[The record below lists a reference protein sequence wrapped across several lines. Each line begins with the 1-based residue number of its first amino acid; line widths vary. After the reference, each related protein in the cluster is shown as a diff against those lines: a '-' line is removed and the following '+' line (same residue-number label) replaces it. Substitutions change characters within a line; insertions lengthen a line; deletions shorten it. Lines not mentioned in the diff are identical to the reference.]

1 MVAIGPSIASSAGS
15 SGREVAAGV
24 DMGGPRGWKI
34 AGHLNSRRPEVT
46 IPGEGCKMRPGGR
59 GGITALQQPE
69 TGARM
74 VMMDT
79 RVDRP
84 VSAIDPFSHEFLRDP
99 YPHHE
104 ALREA
109 GPVVWLEQYGIWTMA
124 RHQEVRDSLTDWQ
137 TFCSSAG
144 VGLSDFRKEPPWR
157 PPSIILEADPA
168 LHTRTRAVL
177 TRILSPAAIRIL
189 RDMFER
195 EAELLVARL
204 VEQREFDGVADLA
217 EAYPL
222 KVFPDAV
229 GLSEDGRE
237 NLLPYGSMVFNSFGP
252 RNDLF
257 ERAMANAGPVRDWIM
272 SKCSRAALAPGGLGM
287 QIFAAVDSGEL
298 SEPEAGM
305 LVRSFLSAG
314 IDTTVYGLGNALHC
328 FASHPEQWSILRGNP
343 NLIRGAFEE
352 VLRFEAPVQTFFRT
366 TTKAVDVAGVR
377 LGDGEKVLLFL
388 AAANRDPRRWDRPD
402 IFDVRRRATGHMT
415 FGTGIHGCVGQAV
428 ARLESEAIFGA
439 MAKRVASFELMGEP
453 TRRLNNTLRGLDTL
467 PLRIVPA

>member
-1 MVAIGPSIASSAGS
+1 
-15 SGREVAAGV
+15 
-24 DMGGPRGWKI
+24 
-34 AGHLNSRRPEVT
+34 
-46 IPGEGCKMRPGGR
+46 
-59 GGITALQQPE
+59 
-69 TGARM
+69 
-74 VMMDT
+74 MMDT
-79 RVDRP
+79 TVDRP

-137 TFCSSAG
+137 TYCSSAG

-157 PPSIILEADPA
+157 PPSIILEADPP

-217 EAYPL
+217 EAYSL

-229 GLSEDGRE
+229 GISEDGRE

-257 ERAMANAGPVRDWIM
+257 DRATANAGPVRDWIM

-287 QIFAAVDSGEL
+287 QIFEGVDSGEL

-314 IDTTVYGLGNALHC
+314 IDTTVYGLGNALYC
-328 FASHPEQWSILRGNP
+328 FASHPEQWSILRENP

-366 TTKAVDVAGVR
+366 TTKTVDVAGVR

-388 AAANRDPRRWDRPD
+388 AAANRDPRRWDKPD
-402 IFDVRRRATGHMT
+402 VFDVRRRATGHMT

-439 MAKRVASFELMGEP
+439 LTKRVASFELTGEP

-467 PLRIVPA
+467 PLRIVPG

>member
-1 MVAIGPSIASSAGS
+1 
-15 SGREVAAGV
+15 
-24 DMGGPRGWKI
+24 MGT
-34 AGHLNSRRPEVT
+34 T
-46 IPGEGCKMRPGGR
+46 I
-59 GGITALQQPE
+59 
-69 TGARM
+69 
-74 VMMDT
+74 
-79 RVDRP
+79 DRP
-84 VSAIDPFSHEFLRDP
+84 VSSIDPFAHAFLRDP
-99 YPHHE
+99 YPQHE
-104 ALREA
+104 TLREA

-124 RHQEVRDSLTDWQ
+124 RHQEVRDALTDWQ
-137 TFCSSAG
+137 TYCSAAG

-157 PPSIILEADPA
+157 PPSIILEADPP

-177 TRILSPAAIRIL
+177 TRILSPAAINIL
-189 RDMFER
+189 RTTFER
-195 EAELLVARL
+195 EAERLVERL
-204 VEQREFDGVADLA
+204 VEQREFDGITDLA
-217 EAYPL
+217 EVYPL

-257 ERAMANAGPVRDWIM
+257 DAAMANAGPVRDWIM
-272 SKCSRAALAPGGLGM
+272 SKCSRAALAPDGLGM

-298 SEPEAGM
+298 TEAEAGM

-328 FASHPEQWSILRGNP
+328 FARYPEQWSVLRENP
-343 NLIRGAFEE
+343 NLIRCAFEE

-366 TTKAVDVAGVR
+366 TTRDVEVAGVR

-402 IFDVRRRATGHMT
+402 TFDVRRRATGHMT

-439 MAKRVASFELMGEP
+439 LAKRVASFELTGEP
-453 TRRLNNTLRGLDTL
+453 QLRLNNTLRGLDTL
-467 PLRIVPA
+467 PLRIVAA

>member
-1 MVAIGPSIASSAGS
+1 M
-15 SGREVAAGV
+15 E
-24 DMGGPRGWKI
+24 GPRGWKI
-34 AGHLNSRRPEVT
+34 SGHLNNRRQEVT
-46 IPGEGCKMRPGGR
+46 IPGEGCKMRPGGEAHHC
-59 GGITALQQPE
+59 IATAGN
-69 TGARM
+69 GARM

-79 RVDRP
+79 TADRP

-124 RHQEVRDSLTDWQ
+124 RHQEVRDALTDWQ
-137 TFCSSAG
+137 TYCSSAG

-157 PPSIILEADPA
+157 PPSIILEADPP

-177 TRILSPAAIRIL
+177 TRILSPAAIKIL

-229 GLSEDGRE
+229 GISEDGRE

-257 ERAMANAGPVRDWIM
+257 DRAMANAGPVRDWIM

-287 QIFAAVDSGEL
+287 QIFEAVDSGEL

-314 IDTTVYGLGNALHC
+314 IDTTVYGLGNALYC
-328 FASHPEQWSILRGNP
+328 FASHPEQWSILRENP

-366 TTKAVDVAGVR
+366 TTKTVDVAGVR

-388 AAANRDPRRWDRPD
+388 AAANRDPRRWDKPD
-402 IFDVRRRATGHMT
+402 VFDVRRRATGHMT

-439 MAKRVASFELMGEP
+439 LTKRVASFELTGEP
-453 TRRLNNTLRGLDTL
+453 TPRLNNTLRGLDTL
-467 PLRIVPA
+467 PLRIVPV